1 MNERNEYRNIVVNGL
16 LNIQIAINGGLTIS
30 IVSVRHKI
38 RYKKRIEWR
47 RVCVCIVEE
56 GWLFYIIILFIWL
69 LLAHS
74 FLTRIYSSL
83 CFSII

>member
-1 MNERNEYRNIVVNGL
+1 MAKKFKKIKQENKKKRERNNEWMNERNEYRNIVVNGL

-47 RVCVCIVEE
+47 RVCVCV
-56 GWLFYIIILFIWL
+56 L
-69 LLAHS
+69 
-74 FLTRIYSSL
+74 
-83 CFSII
+83 